1 MEKMRAGISEENKQ
15 LSTKFSLIE
24 NDLYRNRSHS
34 CQIPDINMIANWLEF
49 VPKLK

>member
-1 MEKMRAGISEENKQ
+1 MEKMRAGLSEENKQ
-15 LSTKFSLIE
+15 QSTKFSFIE
-24 NDLYRNRSHS
+24 DDFFRNRSQS